1 MKSSVILAVTLV
13 LLAAAGQ
20 APAQDNKREFEIRRD
35 LQYATH
41 DGVALKGDYYVPKT
55 AGKYPVMIAVHGGG
69 WQQGVRGGYQ
79 FWGPYLAQHG
89 IALYTIDYRL
99 SKPGQPTYPQA
110 VEDVIAAIRFVK
122 YKAADLNADPER
134 VGMMGDSAGSHLIA
148 LIALS
153 ADTGPF
159 ANAYPSDP
167 YASVSTQ
174 VKVVVAAY
182 GVYDMLQQWTHD
194 QISRPQ
200 DQIVVKFLG
209 KLPMDDRK
217 IYFESSPMSYV
228 TRANNHTSFFLTW
241 GTGDDIVDH
250 VAQSEAFLLA
260 LKQAGFYVRSA
271 AVAAAPHFW
280 FSDPIDE
287 PRGNVGFVAPQ
298 IVRFLQERL

>member
-1 MKSSVILAVTLV
+1 MKSSVVLAVTLV
-13 LLAAAGQ
+13 VLAAVGRAT
-20 APAQDNKREFEIRRD
+20 AQDSKRDVEIRRD

-41 DGVALKGDYYVPKT
+41 DGVALKGDYYVPKA

-69 WQQGVRGGYQ
+69 WQQGARGGYQ
-79 FWGPYLAQHG
+79 FWGPYLAQRG

-99 SKPGQPTYPQA
+99 SKPGQPSYPQA

-134 VGMMGDSAGSHLIA
+134 IGMMGDSAGSHLSA
-148 LIALS
+148 LIAL
-153 ADTGPF
+153 ALDATPF

-167 YASVSTQ
+167 YASVSAR
-174 VKVVVAAY
+174 VKVVVGAY

-194 QISRPQ
+194 QVSRPR
-200 DQIVVKFLG
+200 DQIVEKFLG
-209 KLPMDDRK
+209 KPPMDDRK
-217 IYFESSPMSYV
+217 IYFDSSPMSYA
-228 TRANNHTSFFLTW
+228 TRANNQTSFFLTW

-271 AVAAAPHFW
+271 PVAAAPHFW

-287 PRGNVGFVAPQ
+287 PRGNAGFVAPQ
-298 IVRFLQERL
+298 VLRFLQDWL